1 MLLSK
6 LLNKKLKFEKKNG
19 DVVTDLTRA
28 TFKFPVGSVAG
39 GGLTVVKQDEQMR
52 PDLVA
57 NRVLGKQELWDSLLK
72 FNGVSNPFSLDVNN
86 ALYIL
91 PAGTL
96 EKCIVSPKIIANR
109 GETDELNPEAI
120 TSNALVDPRTQ
131 KDRDRVIN
139 LQKKIGE
146 VLPPNINRQG
156 VENAI
161 ERDGKIIFGDRGT
174 VGEARSSSSLSR
186 ERVKTALDQNKT
198 GF

>member
-6 LLNKKLKFEKKNG
+6 LLNKKLRFEKANG
-19 DVVTDLTRA
+19 DIISDLTRS
-28 TFKFPVGSVAG
+28 TFKFPVGSAAG
-39 GGLTVVKQDEQMR
+39 GGLTLVKQDEQMR

-72 FNGVSNPFSLDVNN
+72 FNGVSNPFALDINS

-91 PAGTL
+91 PGGIL
-96 EKCIVSPKIIANR
+96 EKCIVSPKIIADR
-109 GETDELNPEAI
+109 GETSELNPDAAVS
-120 TSNALVDPRTQ
+120 TALVDPRTQ
-131 KDRDRVIN
+131 KDQDRLLN

-161 ERDGKIIFGDRGT
+161 ERDGKIVFGDRNTAGSA
-174 VGEARSSSSLSR
+174 GSSSSLSR
-186 ERVKTALDQNKT
+186 ERVKTALNQNQT
-198 GF
+198 GL